1 MAGYKETPRQKMIA
15 MMYLVLTALLALNVS
30 KEVLDAFKVVND
42 SVELTNE
49 NFAEKLSG
57 LHMVFD
63 SRYALDSEKV
73 GPFRE
78 KAIEARQLSDDLRS
92 FVEDMKWRLVS
103 AVERIDYDTARVT
116 PIGKLKKLDDF
127 TTTTNFFMRG
137 TVDGSQGE
145 GILLQEKINQYRENM
160 LNLVEPRFRNQ
171 IKIGLQTDGNYT
183 DRDGKSLNWIQYNF
197 YNTVLAAN
205 LTILNKIITEIHNA
219 EFDVVNHL
227 LASIDAADFKHDAV
241 FARVLPK
248 KDYVLRGDNYEAE
261 IVVAAYST
269 TQNPEVYILEG
280 VDRLAPDQ
288 ISRARKY
295 TGSAGIVNYRVP
307 AQTEGQKRYAGIV
320 RLTNPLGETED
331 FHFSSQYLVAEPT
344 TTVSASKMN
353 VFYAGVDNPISISS
367 PGIALENL
375 IVGISTGQVIPDNRP
390 GHFIVKI
397 PTADRNEAIITVS
410 ARIEGQV
417 RKQGDKTYRIK
428 KVPDPVALIAGYK
441 EGTINRNI
449 LAQVNAI
456 EASMPQDF
464 EFELSFRVISF
475 KMTTLSGSIV
485 SELRSTSNRLTD
497 EMKNRIRSANRGD
510 RVWFEDIIAR
520 GPDGTERTL
529 NAIILTL
536 N

>member
-42 SVELTNE
+42 SVELSNE
-49 NFAEKLSG
+49 NFSQKLSG
-57 LHMVFD
+57 LHQVFE
-63 SRYALDSEKV
+63 SRYAIDNEKV

-78 KAIEARQLSDDLRS
+78 KALEARQISDDLRG
-92 FVEDMKWRLVS
+92 FVEDMKWRLV
-103 AVERIDYDTARVT
+103 ATVERIDYDSAKVI
-116 PIGKLKKLDDF
+116 PLGSLKKLDDF

-145 GILLQEKINQYRENM
+145 GIVLEEKINKYREDM
-160 LNLVEPRFRNQ
+160 LNLVEPGYRNQ
-171 IKIGLQTDGNYT
+171 IKLGLQTDGIYT

-219 EFDVVNHL
+219 EFDVVNYL
-227 LASIDAADFKHDAV
+227 LSSIDAADFKHDAV

-248 KDYVLRGDNYEAE
+248 KDYVLKGDSYEAE

-295 TGSAGIVNYRVP
+295 TGAAGIVNYSVS
-307 AQTEGQKRYAGIV
+307 AQTEGLKRYAGIV
-320 RLTNPLGETED
+320 RLTNPLGETQD
-331 FHFSSQYLVAEPT
+331 FHFSSQYQVAEPT
-344 TTVSASKMN
+344 TTVSATKMN

-367 PGIALENL
+367 PGIPLENL
-375 IVGISTGQVIPDNRP
+375 LVEISTGQVTPDTSP
-390 GHFIVKI
+390 GHFIVKV
-397 PTADRNEAIITVS
+397 PADKNEAVIKVS
-410 ARIEGQV
+410 ARIEGQI

-449 LAQVNAI
+449 LSQVNAI

-464 EFELSFRVISF
+464 EFELAFRVISF

-485 SELRSTSNRLTD
+485 GELRSTSNRLTD
-497 EMKNRIRSANRGD
+497 EMKNRIKSANRGD

-520 GPDGTERTL
+520 GPDGTERPL
-529 NAIILTL
+529 NPIILTL

>member
-49 NFAEKLSG
+49 NFSEKLTG
-57 LHMVFD
+57 LHQVFD
-63 SRYALDSEKV
+63 SRYAIDNEKV

-78 KAIEARQLSDDLRS
+78 KAIEARELSNELRS
-92 FVEDMKWRLVS
+92 FVENMKWRLIS
-103 AVERIDYDTARVT
+103 AVERIDYDSARNT
-116 PIGKLKKLDDF
+116 PLGDLKKLDDF

-145 GILLQEKINQYRENM
+145 GIVLEEKINQYREDM
-160 LNLVEPRFRNQ
+160 LNLVEQRFRNQ

-183 DRDGKSLNWIQYNF
+183 DRDGKPLNWIQYNF

-227 LASIDAADFKHDAV
+227 LSSIDAADFKHDAV
-241 FARVLPK
+241 FARVLQK
-248 KDYVLRGDNYEAE
+248 RDYVLKGDTYEAE

-295 TGSAGIVNYRVP
+295 TGAAGIVNYQVP

-331 FHFSSQYLVAEPT
+331 FHFSSQYQVAEPT
-344 TTVSASKMN
+344 TTVSATKMN

-367 PGIALENL
+367 PGIPLENL
-375 IVGISTGQVIPDNRP
+375 LVEISTGQVTPDNRP
-390 GHFIVKI
+390 GHYIVKV
-397 PTADRNEAIITVS
+397 PADKSQAVVTVS
-410 ARIEGQV
+410 ARIGGQI
-417 RKQGDKTYRIK
+417 RKQGDKEYRIK
-428 KVPDPVALIAGYK
+428 NVPDPIAQIAGQR
-441 EGTINRNI
+441 EGQINRNV
-449 LAQVNAI
+449 LARTNAI
-456 EASMPQDF
+456 EARMPADF
-464 EFELSFRVISF
+464 EFDMSFTVASF
-475 KMTTLSGSIV
+475 TMLIARGTIINTYTSS
-485 SELRSTSNRLTD
+485 SNRITN
-497 EMKNRIRSANRGD
+497 EMSNAIQNANRGD
-510 RVWFEDIIAR
+510 RVWFENIFAR
-520 GPDGTERTL
+520 GEDGTNRSL
-529 NAIILTL
+529 NNISLTI